1 MEINKIVMLVFISV
15 VLALTITSVRLAKE
29 ITDKMKRIIVIV
41 NWDIMTQE
49 IRLIVLPVF
58 TNVLLVLAVH
68 HVVLV
73 KVILGKLLL
82 LIINVTVMWVIMI

>member
-1 MEINKIVMLVFISV
+1 MEINKIVMLVSISV

-49 IRLIVLPVF
+49 IRLIVLPAF

-73 KVILGKLLL
+73 KVILGILLL